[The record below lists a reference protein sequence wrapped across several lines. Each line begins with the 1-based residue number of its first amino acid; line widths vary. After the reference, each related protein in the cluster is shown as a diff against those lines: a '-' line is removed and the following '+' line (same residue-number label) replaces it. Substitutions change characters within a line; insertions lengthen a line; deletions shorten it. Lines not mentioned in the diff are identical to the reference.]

1 MRTLVPQN
9 MIVDLGE
16 KPEVERGLSLEAGAH
31 PHGHRVWREAVHSLG
46 PPSTHFFL
54 SHHIFH
60 LLEMRNQHLAVDEDE
75 LQKEWI
81 FVSVRAEGWLRQG
94 GGEQPKAQLHF
105 PHCSQ

>member
-1 MRTLVPQN
+1 
-9 MIVDLGE
+9 
-16 KPEVERGLSLEAGAH
+16 
-31 PHGHRVWREAVHSLG
+31 
-46 PPSTHFFL
+46 
-54 SHHIFH
+54 
-60 LLEMRNQHLAVDEDE
+60 MRNQRLAVDEDE